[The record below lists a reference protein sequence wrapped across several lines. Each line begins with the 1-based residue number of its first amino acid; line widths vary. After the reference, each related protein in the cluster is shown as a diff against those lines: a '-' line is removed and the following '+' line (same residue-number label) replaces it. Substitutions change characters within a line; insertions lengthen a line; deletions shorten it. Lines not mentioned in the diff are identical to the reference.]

1 MNKITSA
8 LLLGAAILITGS
20 EHLGAANINYSIT
33 YDDPGNTYSSY
44 YSQIDSNLQ
53 AAGADWASN
62 LIAGAGNMGS
72 ATDIEIVV
80 RFTNAPTAN
89 AGSATTAY
97 VGNDGTYNLFEQ
109 GMAYE
114 LNTGNDPNGSSY
126 DFELNIGTAYLQN
139 QLWFDPS
146 PTLRTAVIP
155 SNKVDAYSVLLH
167 ELAHG
172 WAFNGFRN
180 QTTGGL
186 PNSGL
191 DASTFDAM
199 TVFDPLAPNDQKFTF
214 VGSTTQALY
223 GGPMPLTYNNIYHF
237 GNNPGAGQ
245 ALNDELMFGPYY
257 DFQKRY
263 YITDLTRAV
272 LTDVGINVI
281 PEPGVAAYAGLAIG
295 LWSICRVYR
304 KRGSKIATSFRV
316 CYANLL
322 PRLCNVWKVSA
333 IQ

>member
-20 EHLGAANINYSIT
+20 EPLGAASINYNVT
-33 YDDPGNTYSSY
+33 YDDPGNVYSSY
-44 YSQIDSNLQ
+44 YSQIDSHLQ

-62 LIAGAGNMGS
+62 LVAGAGNVG
-72 ATDIEIVV
+72 AGTDIEVV
-80 RFTNAPTAN
+80 IRFTNAPTAN
-89 AGSATTAY
+89 ARSATTAY
-97 VGNDGTYNLFEQ
+97 VGNNGTYNLFEQ

-114 LNTGNDPNGSSY
+114 LNTGNDPNASDF

-139 QLWFDPS
+139 ELWFDPN
-146 PTLRTAVIP
+146 PTQRTAFIP
-155 SNKVDAYSVLLH
+155 SNKIDAYSLFLH

-186 PNSGL
+186 PNNGL

-214 VGSTTQALY
+214 VGSTTEALY

-245 ALNDELMFGPYY
+245 ALNDELMYGPYY
-257 DFQKRY
+257 EYQKRY

-272 LTDVGINVI
+272 FNDIGIETI
-281 PEPGVAAYAGLAIG
+281 PEPSVATSAGLAIG
-295 LWSICRVYR
+295 LWSIYRVCRR
-304 KRGSKIATSFRV
+304 RGSKKIATTV
-316 CYANLL
+316 TGAE
-322 PRLCNVWKVSA
+322 PATVA
-333 IQ
+333 PTT